1 MTDASYYKEDQCADY
16 RRNADTLVQELLGKI
31 DEMLAAFPE
40 EKILGIG
47 IGAIGP
53 DDLIRG
59 RILKP
64 TDFHGIH
71 DLDLKKEIAS
81 IHTSRFI

>member
-1 MTDASYYKEDQCADY
+1 MFMFTEKNSVPITEE
-16 RRNADTLVQELLGKI
+16 NADTLVQELLGKI

-64 TDFHGIH
+64 TDYHGFH
-71 DLDLKKEIAS
+71 DLDL
-81 IHTSRFI
+81 